1 MFQHSLENRCPAGQ
15 TLVTVLHCRG
25 RRPLERRLQA
35 LAREGG
41 PGPGAVAL
49 GTHVSLHLCRGSPP
63 ADAASRSPGEPAP
76 SPEPSSSPRRVTPLL
91 LKASLLTEERYPA
104 ILNRSSPE
112 LTPAGPILSLETGR
126 TPCRRHLTG
135 YMTGDRDLCP
145 SHPLCITLKSR
156 RNIPRLPQNRNKVHN
171 RCNELELSQN
181 PCPGPWKNVSCET
194 QFWCRKAR
202 VPFL

>member
-112 LTPAGPILSLETGR
+112 LTPAGPVLSLETGR

-135 YMTGDRDLCP
+135 YMTGDRDLWP
-145 SHPLCITLKSR
+145 SHPLCIPFPSRCWPACMGAAGFPLGLCLLDSAPWTLSSG
-156 RNIPRLPQNRNKVHN
+156 HN
-171 RCNELELSQN
+171 HPTRPLLH
-181 PCPGPWKNVSCET
+181 
-194 QFWCRKAR
+194 
-202 VPFL
+202 